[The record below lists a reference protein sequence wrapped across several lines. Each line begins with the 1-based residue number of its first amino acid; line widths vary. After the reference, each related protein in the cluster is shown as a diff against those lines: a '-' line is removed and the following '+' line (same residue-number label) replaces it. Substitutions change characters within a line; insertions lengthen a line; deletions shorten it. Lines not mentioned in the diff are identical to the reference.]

1 MQTKSQ
7 IRELLEASGIKPNK
21 RFGQNFLIDLNLMKL
36 LADSADIQK
45 NDVILEAGCGTGS
58 FTSILAEK
66 AGKIIAAEID
76 HNLYRIAKEQLSQF
90 NNVELLNVDILENKN
105 TINEQVTEL
114 LTLAH
119 KSSAGRILLVANLPY
134 NVATPVMMNLITG
147 DIKADEMYVTIQKEV
162 ADRMK
167 ALPGTSDYGA
177 LSIIMQAC
185 GDVELIRVLKPS
197 VFWPMPQVDSAFVK
211 YIRKKDKCSRIIDL
225 ELFTKVVHVFLN
237 YRRKTIHACS
247 KLDEAKSIGS
257 NKWEDVFSFCSI
269 DSKLRPDQIKAEQ
282 YINIA
287 NKIKQLN
294 SGEK

>member
-45 NDVILEAGCGTGS
+45 NDIILEAGCGTGS

-66 AGKIIAAEID
+66 AEKIIAAEID
-76 HNLYRIAKEQLSQF
+76 HNLYEIAKEQLSQF
-90 NNVELLNVDILENKN
+90 DNVELLNVDILESKN
-105 TINEQVTEL
+105 TINERVTKL

-119 KSSAGRILLVANLPY
+119 RISAGRILLVANLPY

-185 GDVELIRVLKPS
+185 GDVEVIRVLKPS

-211 YIRKKDKCSRIIDL
+211 YVRSREKCSRIMDL

-237 YRRKTIHACS
+237 HRRKTIHACS

-257 NKWEDVFSFCSI
+257 NKWEEVFSFCSI
-269 DSKLRPDQIKAEQ
+269 DSTLRPDQITSEQ

-287 NKIKQLN
+287 NKIKQIN
-294 SGEK
+294 SGGN